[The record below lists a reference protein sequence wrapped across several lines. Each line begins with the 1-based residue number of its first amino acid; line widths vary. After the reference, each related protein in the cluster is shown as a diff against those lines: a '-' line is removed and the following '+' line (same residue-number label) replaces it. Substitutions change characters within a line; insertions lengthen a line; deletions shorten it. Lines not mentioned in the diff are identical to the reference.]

1 MSKTY
6 IIGETKETRRL
17 RKRLEKSLKTN
28 NITKP
33 VVSAPLV
40 VETPVTVFDNSKN
53 EELKNSCFVLGN
65 GVSRAS
71 ISPMQLKNYGKIY
84 GCNALYREFRPDHL
98 VAVDTK
104 MIREITT
111 AGYHRDNQVWTNP
124 NKFSR
129 EISGLNLFQPNLG
142 WSSGPSA
149 LNLASTH
156 SYSTI
161 YILGF
166 DYIGIGRKQELVNNV
181 YAGTINYKKENER
194 STYYGNWSRQTGI
207 CIRKFP
213 KIKYIRIVEN
223 INSFIPEHL
232 IGIENLTHITL
243 ENFKK
248 RFNLE

>member
-1 MSKTY
+1 MAKIDKTQY
-6 IIGETKETRRL
+6 TKEEFRKLKEQRRAAKL
-17 RKRLEKSLKTN
+17 S
-28 NITKP
+28 
-33 VVSAPLV
+33 V
-40 VETPVTVFDNSKN
+40 VETN
-53 EELKNSCFVLGN
+53 EEILPTTIPTQVNAAFILGN
-65 GVSRAS
+65 GTSRATVKS
-71 ISPMQLKNYGKIY
+71 QELKTFGKVY
-84 GCNALYREFRPDHL
+84 GCNALYRTFDPDYL
-98 VAVDTK
+98 IAVDTK

-149 LNLASTH
+149 LNLASMH
-156 SYSTI
+156 SYNTI

-166 DYIGIGRKQELVNNV
+166 DYTGIGRKQELVNNL
-181 YAGTINYKKENER
+181 YSGTLNYKKENER
-194 STYYGNWSRQTGI
+194 STYFGNWSRQTSI
-207 CIRKFP
+207 CIKKFP
-213 KIKYIRIVEN
+213 KIKYIRLVEN

>member
-6 IIGETKETRRL
+6 IAGETKEQRKI
-17 RKRLEKSLKTN
+17 RKRQEKGLPTN
-28 NITKP
+28 IITKP
-33 VVSAPLV
+33 VTTPAV
-40 VETPVTVFDNSKN
+40 VTKTLTVFDNNNKETVKDIS
-53 EELKNSCFVLGN
+53 FVLGN

-71 ISPMQLKNYGKIY
+71 IPPAHLKTHGKVY
-84 GCNALYREFRPDHL
+84 GCNALYRSFKPDYL
-98 VAVDTK
+98 IAVDTK

-149 LNLASTH
+149 LNLASMH
-156 SYSTI
+156 SYNTI

-166 DYIGIGRKQELVNNV
+166 DYTGIGRKQELVNNL
-181 YAGTINYKKENER
+181 YSGTLNYKKENER
-194 STYYGNWSRQTGI
+194 STYFGNWSRQTSI
-207 CIRKFP
+207 CIKKFP
-213 KIKYIRIVEN
+213 KIKYIRLVEN

-248 RFNLE
+248 RFNFE